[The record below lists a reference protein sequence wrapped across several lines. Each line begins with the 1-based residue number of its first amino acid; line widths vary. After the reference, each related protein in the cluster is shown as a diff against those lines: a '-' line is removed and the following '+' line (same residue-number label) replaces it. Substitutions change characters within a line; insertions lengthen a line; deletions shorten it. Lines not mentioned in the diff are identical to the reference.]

1 MDSDK
6 LIERIMDTMDE
17 MNGKITT
24 IVTDIAE
31 LKSGIKERDAAMKA
45 LQVQVDEVASSVKVS
60 GATWVKLT
68 AIVCG
73 TAIAILG
80 VRYEGVVE
88 AIKKLILSYWSM

>member
-1 MDSDK
+1 MDGDK
-6 LIERIMDTMDE
+6 LIERLMNTMDE

-24 IVTDIAE
+24 IVTDVAE
-31 LKSGIKERDAAMKA
+31 LKSGLKERDAEMQA
-45 LQVQVDEVASSVKVS
+45 LKSQVNEVAASVKVT
-60 GATWVKLT
+60 GAVWIKLT

-88 AIKKLILSYWSM
+88 TIKKLILSYWSM